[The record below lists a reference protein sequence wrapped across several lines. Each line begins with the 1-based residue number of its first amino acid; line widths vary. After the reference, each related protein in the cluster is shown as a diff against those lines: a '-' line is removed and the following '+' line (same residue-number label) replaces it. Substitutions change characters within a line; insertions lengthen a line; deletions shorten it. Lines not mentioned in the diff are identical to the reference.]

1 MRHGGLPNTSRR
13 GWIKAVG
20 PVYCLPR
27 QLPNH
32 SYHHQRLACVAASET
47 PSHYEE
53 TDMHKTTTS
62 IFKAIAAA
70 TLLTGA
76 MSAQAAWELDGAAS
90 SFYYVTSKASAVSEV
105 NSFTSLSGAIT
116 DAGAASLAINLA
128 SVDTG
133 IDIRNERMRD
143 IVFQVAQNAQA
154 TVSVTVD
161 AAALNAL
168 AVGESTTGT
177 YTANVSL
184 HGISQ
189 DMSAELKV
197 VKLASN
203 TLQVS
208 TVRPLIVGAATFG
221 LAEEVEQLRE
231 IANLTSINPNIVVN
245 FTLVY
250 NQ

>member
-1 MRHGGLPNTSRR
+1 
-13 GWIKAVG
+13 
-20 PVYCLPR
+20 
-27 QLPNH
+27 
-32 SYHHQRLACVAASET
+32 
-47 PSHYEE
+47 
-53 TDMHKTTTS
+53 MHKTTAS
-62 IFKAIAAA
+62 IFKAITAA

-90 SFYYVTSKASAVSEV
+90 SFHYVTSKASAVSEV
-105 NSFTSLSGAIT
+105 NTFTGLSGAIS

-143 IVFQVAQNAQA
+143 IVFQVAQHAQA

-168 AVGESTTGT
+168 AVGDSMTGT

-189 DMSAELKV
+189 DMTAELKV

-203 TLQVS
+203 SLQVS
-208 TVRPLIVGAATFG
+208 TVRPLIVGAASFG

>member
-1 MRHGGLPNTSRR
+1 
-13 GWIKAVG
+13 
-20 PVYCLPR
+20 
-27 QLPNH
+27 
-32 SYHHQRLACVAASET
+32 
-47 PSHYEE
+47 
-53 TDMHKTTTS
+53 MHKTTTS

-105 NSFTSLSGAIT
+105 NSFTSLSGAIS

-143 IVFQVAQNAQA
+143 IVFQVAQHAQA
-154 TVSVTVD
+154 TVNVTVD
-161 AAALNAL
+161 TAALNGL
-168 AVGESTTGT
+168 D
-177 YTANVSL
+177 
-184 HGISQ
+184 Q

-197 VKLASN
+197 VKLAAGS
-203 TLQVS
+203 LQVS
-208 TVRPLIVGAATFG
+208 TVRPLLVGAASFG

-231 IANLTSINPNIVVN
+231 IASLPSINPNIVVN
-245 FTLVY
+245 FTLIY